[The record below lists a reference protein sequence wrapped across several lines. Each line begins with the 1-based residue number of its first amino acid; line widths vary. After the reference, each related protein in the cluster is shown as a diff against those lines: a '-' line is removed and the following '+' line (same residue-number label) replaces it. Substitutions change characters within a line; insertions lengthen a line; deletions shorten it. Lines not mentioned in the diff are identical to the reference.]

1 LDREPHQAVEALKGA
16 ERNER
21 MLTIAIDTAKG
32 SHEFNWDGTAEE
44 FQVER
49 AIADLDATAVELG
62 ERRRA

>member
-1 LDREPHQAVEALKGA
+1 
-16 ERNER
+16 

-49 AIADLDATAVELG
+49 AIADLDATSVELG